1 MATTSCDTVNN
12 FKVDYNQS
20 GIQNLM
26 STITLSPSAAP
37 LLSSLPNWTSLS
49 AGTGPSTSLPVCVA
63 KKCANGS
70 NSVNVQKLI
79 NSSTPVYACI
89 SMTKTALDAS
99 GNKLHSCNDG
109 VMLSELPLANM
120 LPASLSALKNDVCVS
135 LPNMNFMKA

>member
-26 STITLSPSAAP
+26 ST
-37 LLSSLPNWTSLS
+37 
-49 AGTGPSTSLPVCVA
+49 
-63 KKCANGS
+63 
-70 NSVNVQKLI
+70 
-79 NSSTPVYACI
+79 
-89 SMTKTALDAS
+89 KTALDAS

-109 VMLSELPLANM
+109 IMLSELPLANM